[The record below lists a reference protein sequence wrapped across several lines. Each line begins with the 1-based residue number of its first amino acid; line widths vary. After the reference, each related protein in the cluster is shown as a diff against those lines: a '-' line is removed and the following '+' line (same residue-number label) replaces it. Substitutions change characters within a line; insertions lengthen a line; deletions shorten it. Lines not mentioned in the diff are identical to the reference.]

1 MATSRIIE
9 LSQRIAVNTA
19 KLHDYLAANNLPEPS
34 FALDAP
40 LSSVIP
46 QANTDLVKAR
56 QDVINDTLELR
67 QLILGPRE
75 HLTSFSENDLVS
87 QQAVARFNL
96 AQAFPVESEITFGEL
111 SAAVG
116 LGEKHVKKLVRHAMT
131 QKIFCEPRPGV
142 IAHSACSRLIAE
154 DEAIHSY
161 LRFKTDDLWHAAFHL
176 CDAVAKWPGSEEPN
190 QTGFAV
196 ANQTDKSMFDYLSDH
211 PEKSKAFA
219 NAMRSFARRP
229 GLEPKYIVEN
239 YPWGSLPD
247 GATVVDVGGSH
258 GLIAIELARAFP
270 KLQLVVQDLDEP
282 VVKDADTRKPLEVA
296 DRVRFMVHDFLTP
309 QPVRAAVYYFRSIL
323 HNWPDKYCVKI
334 LRALIPV
341 LEPGAKI
348 VINDSIMPGPGTLSW
363 DREARLRGSD
373 LNMLELQNAGD
384 REIAEWKTLFREADE
399 RFMFK
404 GAWQPEGSNLW
415 ILEAEWEG

>member
-1 MATSRIIE
+1 MATSRIVE

-19 KLHDYLAANNLPEPS
+19 KVHDYLAAHNLPEPS

-40 LSSVIP
+40 LVSVIP
-46 QANTDLVKAR
+46 QAETDLVKAR
-56 QDVINDTLELR
+56 QGVINDTLELR
-67 QLILGPRE
+67 QLMLGPRE
-75 HLTSFSENDLVS
+75 HLTSFSESDLVS

-96 AQAFPVESEITFGEL
+96 AQAFPVEGEITFREL
-111 SAAVG
+111 SSAVG
-116 LGEKHVKKLVRHAMT
+116 LGETHIRKLVRHAMT

-142 IAHSACSRLIAE
+142 VAHSACSRLIAE

-161 LRFKTDDLWHAAFHL
+161 LRFKTDDLWHAAFHT

-196 ANQTDKSMFDYLSDH
+196 AKQTDKSMFDYLSDH
-211 PEKSKAFA
+211 PEKAKHFA

-239 YPWGSLPD
+239 YPWASLPD
-247 GATVVDVGGSH
+247 GATESAPIQNKA
-258 GLIAIELARAFP
+258 LLARAFP
-270 KLQLVVQDLDEP
+270 DLQLVVQDLDGP
-282 VVKDADTRKPLEVA
+282 VVRDGDARKPPDVA
-296 DRVRFMVHDFLTP
+296 GRVRFMVHDFLAA
-309 QPVRAAVYYFRSIL
+309 QPVRAAAYYFRSIF
-323 HNWPDKYCVKI
+323 HNWPDKYCVEI
-334 LRALIPV
+334 LRALVPV
-341 LEPGAKI
+341 LEPGAK
-348 VINDSIMPGPGTLSW
+348 VVVNDSVMPGPGTLPW

-384 REIAEWKTLFREADE
+384 REIAEWVELFRQADE
-399 RFMFK
+399 RFVFK

-415 ILEAEWEG
+415 ILEAEWKA

>member
-1 MATSRIIE
+1 MATSRIVE

-19 KLHDYLAANNLPEPS
+19 KVHDYLACHNLPEPS
-34 FALDAP
+34 FALDAS
-40 LSSVIP
+40 LVSIIP
-46 QANTDLVKAR
+46 EANTDLVKAR
-56 QDVINDTLELR
+56 QEVINDTLELR
-67 QLILGPRE
+67 QLMLGPKE
-75 HLTSFSENDLVS
+75 HLASFNENDLVS

-96 AQAFPVESEITFGEL
+96 AQAFPVEGEITFGEL

-116 LGEKHVKKLVRHAMT
+116 LGETHITKLVRHAMT

-161 LRFKTDDLWHAAFHL
+161 LRFKTGDLWHAAFHL

-211 PEKSKAFA
+211 PEKAKAFA
-219 NAMRSFARRP
+219 NAMRSFAQRP

-239 YPWGSLPD
+239 YPWGSLSD
-247 GATVVDVGGSH
+247 GAT
-258 GLIAIELARAFP
+258 AFP
-270 KLQLVVQDLDEP
+270 TLQFVVQDLDEP
-282 VVKDADTRKPLEVA
+282 VVKDADARKPVEVA
-296 DRVRFMVHDFLTP
+296 NRVRFMVHDFLTP
-309 QPVRAAVYYFRSIL
+309 QPIRAAVYYFRSVF

-334 LRALIPV
+334 LRELIPV

-348 VINDSIMPGPGTLSW
+348 VINDSVMPGPG
-363 DREARLRGSD
+363 
-373 LNMLELQNAGD
+373 D
-384 REIAEWKTLFREADE
+384 REITEWEKLFRQADE

-404 GAWQPEGSNLW
+404 RAWQPEGSNLW
-415 ILEAEWEG
+415 ILEAEWEA